1 MTPLLGADLSP
12 PGMLEQREGAHTLST
27 PLYPPWCPRYGGTGR
42 AEPLSPKEEQRHG
55 DNSFI
60 GAGCGD
66 SPRYT
71 QRNNYE
77 LNRIQTHIS

>member
-1 MTPLLGADLSP
+1 MAAVTPLLGVALSP
-12 PGMLEQREGAHTLST
+12 PRMLEPQEGAHTLST
-27 PLYPPWCPRYGGTGR
+27 PLVPPGAPGR